1 MICLRCA
8 LPALAVSGLLASAL
22 PAAAHPHVFV
32 TAEAEVLFE
41 GAQVTGVRHR
51 WTFDE
56 AYSAFAT
63 QGLDKNND
71 GKLDDTELAELAKVN
86 VESLHEFGFFSVLRM
101 NGRKQAFKQPVD
113 YRLTHENKLLTLT
126 LTLPLQV
133 PGPSRTAGLE
143 VADPEFFVSFAW
155 KDGDGVVKAVNAPQ
169 GCQVTIT
176 RAKALDSLPQ
186 EKLTEDFFAQ
196 GGAQS
201 LAGQLS
207 NKALIVC
214 P

>member
-1 MICLRCA
+1 MA
-8 LPALAVSGLLASAL
+8 LLAAAT
-22 PAAAHPHVFV
+22 PAATHPHVFV
-32 TAEAEVLFE
+32 AAEAQVLFE

-71 GKLDDTELAELAKVN
+71 GKLDEAELAELAKVN

-101 NGRKQAFKQPVD
+101 NGKKQAFKQPVD
-113 YRLTHENKLLTLT
+113 YRLTYENKLLTLT
-126 LTLPLQV
+126 LTLPLQS
-133 PGPSRTAGLE
+133 PAPAKTAGLE

-155 KDGDGVVKAVNAPQ
+155 KEGDGVVSALNAPQ
-169 GCQVTIT
+169 GCQTTIS
-176 RAKALDSLPQ
+176 RPKPLDSLPQ

-201 LAGQLS
+201 LAGQLA